1 MKTKTETRPS
11 IFKFITFVKNQFDA
25 KIKIIRSDNGM
36 EFNMPD
42 YYAFL
47 GVLHQT
53 SCVETP
59 QQNSIVERKHR
70 HLVNVTRA
78 LLFQSHLAKSFWSF
92 AVSHSVHI
100 IKRLPSPVL
109 KHKTPFELLHNTPQ
123 HTLI

>member
-100 IKRLPSPVL
+100 INRLPSLVL